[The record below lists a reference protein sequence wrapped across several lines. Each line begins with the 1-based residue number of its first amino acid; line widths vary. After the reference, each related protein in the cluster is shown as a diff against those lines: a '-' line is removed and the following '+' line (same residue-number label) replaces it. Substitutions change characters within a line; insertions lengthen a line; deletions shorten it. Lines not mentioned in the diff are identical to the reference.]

1 MPKILVVMEK
11 GEVRVVSDTPWLKVL
26 TVDLDTD
33 GIDEKALTEIK
44 LFDQDPADWT
54 KKRALIEQQ
63 KVELNNLLVERV
75 FETALG

>member
-1 MPKILVVMEK
+1 MPKILVVLKK
-11 GEVRVVSDTPWLKVL
+11 GEVRVISDTPWVKVL

-44 LFDQDPADWT
+44 LFDEDPANWT
-54 KKRALIEQQ
+54 KKQALIEER